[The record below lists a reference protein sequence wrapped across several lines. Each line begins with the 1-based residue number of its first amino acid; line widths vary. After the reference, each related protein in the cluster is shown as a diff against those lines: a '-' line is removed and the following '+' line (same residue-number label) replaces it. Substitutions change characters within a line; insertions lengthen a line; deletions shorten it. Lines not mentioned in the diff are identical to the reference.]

1 MSLYRWGQRVWGS
14 KWFRHG
20 AFALLLLAV
29 YVGVRAYQQRD
40 LALGQA
46 PVFEVELLDGARFT
60 LHGDARPTLV
70 YFWATWCPVCRVEHG
85 SINALA
91 AEHRVVTVA
100 MQSGTNAEL
109 AGYLREHPWR
119 APTFNDLSGEQTA
132 KWGVR
137 GTPTFFIV
145 DSQGRIRYREVGYTT
160 ELGLR
165 FRLWLAS

>member
-1 MSLYRWGQRVWGS
+1 MNLYRRGQQAWEN
-14 KWFRHG
+14 KWVRHG
-20 AFALLLLAV
+20 AFALLLLV
-29 YVGVRAYQQRD
+29 IYVGVRTYQQRD
-40 LALGQA
+40 LVLGQA
-46 PVFEVELLDGARFT
+46 PAFDVETLSGTRFV
-60 LHGDARPTLV
+60 LPGDTHPTLV

-85 SINALA
+85 SIDALA
-91 AEHRVVTVA
+91 AEYRVVAVA

-119 APTFNDLSGEQTA
+119 VPTSNDLSGEQA
-132 KWGVR
+132 ANWGVHV
-137 GTPTFFIV
+137 TPTFFIV